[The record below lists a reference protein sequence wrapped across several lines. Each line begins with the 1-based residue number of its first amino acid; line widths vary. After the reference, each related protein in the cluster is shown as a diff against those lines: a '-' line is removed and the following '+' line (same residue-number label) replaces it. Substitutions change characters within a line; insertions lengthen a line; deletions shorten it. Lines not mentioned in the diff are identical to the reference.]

1 LKDQYLFESDESKKI
16 KILDRAI
23 AEFKRSLE
31 ITPEDNDAYDAL
43 GQAYLARK
51 DYKNAIYY
59 FELLESKL
67 PFKSSYE
74 FKMMAQCYEQTRDLN
89 KLVST
94 YDSIIKYDPTG
105 EHLIISKGMT
115 LGQMGKDSLS
125 IATFQEALKI
135 NPKSKTALKDIGV
148 TYANKK
154 QYNKALEYFNKSLEI
169 DPNDEECFQFISGM
183 YKMVGD
189 TIKARQYLEK
199 AMHEKK

>member
-1 LKDQYLFESDESKKI
+1 
-16 KILDRAI
+16 
-23 AEFKRSLE
+23 
-31 ITPEDNDAYDAL
+31 
-43 GQAYLARK
+43 
-51 DYKNAIYY
+51 
-59 FELLESKL
+59 
-67 PFKSSYE
+67 
-74 FKMMAQCYEQTRDLN
+74 MA
-89 KLVST
+89 
-94 YDSIIKYDPTG
+94 
-105 EHLIISKGMT
+105 
-115 LGQMGKDSLS
+115 LGQMGKDSFA